1 MRLRLPT
8 GFSATG
14 IAGRNF
20 GYFVWHLTGA
30 ASRRSGRESMRSTR
44 LPRNAKKAILAVLS
58 ISMAPLLLAA
68 CGGNSNI
75 ARAEQCREQITL
87 SLSPGVFRTD
97 RVEDRLQ
104 DDADVNLT
112 FLRSTSPTLHQYELS
127 ARGKDPGCRS
137 ALTRLRQDSR
147 VRFAEPDRR
156 RTVNGFGE

>member
-1 MRLRLPT
+1 
-8 GFSATG
+8 
-14 IAGRNF
+14 
-20 GYFVWHLTGA
+20 
-30 ASRRSGRESMRSTR
+30 MRSTR
-44 LPRNAKKAILAVLS
+44 LPGNAKKAILTVLA

-112 FLRSTSPTLHQYELS
+112 FLRSTSPTLFVYELS

>member
-1 MRLRLPT
+1 MHPTRLR
-8 GFSATG
+8 GNAT
-14 IAGRNF
+14 R
-20 GYFVWHLTGA
+20 
-30 ASRRSGRESMRSTR
+30 
-44 LPRNAKKAILAVLS
+44 AILNALVL
-58 ISMAPLLLAA
+58 SMAPLLLAA

-87 SLSPGVFRTD
+87 SLAPGVFRTE

-104 DDADVNLT
+104 EDAEVNLSY
-112 FLRSTSPTLHQYELS
+112 LRSSSPTLFVYELS

-156 RTVNGFGE
+156 RTVHGFGE

>member
-1 MRLRLPT
+1 M
-8 GFSATG
+8 
-14 IAGRNF
+14 
-20 GYFVWHLTGA
+20 Y
-30 ASRRSGRESMRSTR
+30 STR
-44 LPRNAKKAILAVLS
+44 LTGNAKKAILIVLAVS
-58 ISMAPLLLAA
+58 VTPLVLTA

-104 DDADVNLT
+104 DDADVSLS
-112 FLRSTSPTLHQYELS
+112 FLRSTSPTLFVYELS

-156 RTVNGFGE
+156 RTVHGLE

>member
-1 MRLRLPT
+1 
-8 GFSATG
+8 
-14 IAGRNF
+14 
-20 GYFVWHLTGA
+20 
-30 ASRRSGRESMRSTR
+30 MRSTR
-44 LPRNAKKAILAVLS
+44 LPGNATKAILNVLVIS
-58 ISMAPLLLAA
+58 IAPLALAA

-87 SLSPGVFRTD
+87 SLSPGVFRTQ

-104 DDADVNLT
+104 EDAGVRLE
-112 FLRSTSPTLHQYELS
+112 FLRSTSPTLFVYELS

-156 RTVNGFGE
+156 RTVHGLGE